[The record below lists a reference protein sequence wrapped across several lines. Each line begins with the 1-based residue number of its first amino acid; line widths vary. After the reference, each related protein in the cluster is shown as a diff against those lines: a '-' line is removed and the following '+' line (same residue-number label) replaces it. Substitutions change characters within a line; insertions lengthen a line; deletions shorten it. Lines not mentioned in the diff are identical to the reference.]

1 MLGAVNASETPIADK
16 PSGQEPPR
24 LLTRPP
30 GPESRSRAIRHA
42 HVAAPMGPSAPAREG
57 STPTKPAFPVVLA
70 HGAGSNVSDV
80 DGNRYVDLAGG
91 FGSLLIGHG
100 HPSVL
105 RMVQFQ
111 SQRLLQ
117 ALGDVYPS
125 EPKIAL
131 MEQLTELYP
140 QPAQV
145 LLGQSGSDALSAA
158 LKTAVLHTGRP
169 GVLAFSG
176 AYHGLGYGPLAA
188 CGLRPSYRQPFVHQL
203 NGHVRFLDYPA
214 SSTTLG
220 AVLDAT
226 LQELSEGQVG
236 AVLVEP
242 ILGRGGVLV
251 PPTEFLPELA
261 RLCALHGAL
270 LVADEVWTGLGR
282 AGSML
287 SSTSGCLPDLIC
299 LGKGLGGGL
308 PISALVGRREVMQS
322 WRQPAEVV
330 HTATFAGAPLACAS
344 ALATLDVLR
353 RERLPERAHELGGRF
368 RQALSAAVSTHPLV
382 PGVRGA
388 GLMLGIDLA
397 ARPGAGA
404 ALAQRLLE
412 RGYITSTGGGERE
425 VLVLTPPLNI
435 AEDLLLGFVPALCE
449 ALDELARMPGF
460 EATAAT
466 RQP

>member
-16 PSGQEPPR
+16 PSGQEPPC

-30 GPESRSRAIRHA
+30 GPESRSRAVRHA

-57 STPTKPAFPVVLA
+57 STATKPAFPVVLA

-105 RMVQFQ
+105 RMIQFQ

-145 LLGQSGSDALSAA
+145 LLGQSGSDAVSAA

-188 CGLRPSYRQPFVHQL
+188 CGLRPSYREPFARQL
-203 NGHVRFLDYPA
+203 NGHVRFLTYPG
-214 SSTTLG
+214 SSATLA
-220 AVLDAT
+220 AVLAAT
-226 LQELSEGQVG
+226 SHELAQGAVG

-242 ILGRGGVLV
+242 VLGRGGVLV
-251 PPTEFLPELA
+251 PPAEFLPELG
-261 RLCALHGAL
+261 RLCSLHGAL
-270 LVADEVWTGLGR
+270 LIADEVWTGLGR

-287 SSTSGCLPDLIC
+287 SSTAGCTPDLIC

-308 PISALVGRREVMQS
+308 PISALMGRREVMQS

-353 RERLPERAHELGGRF
+353 RERLPERAQELGDRF
-368 RQALSAAVSTHPLV
+368 RQAVSAALSAHPLAPSV
-382 PGVRGA
+382 GGA
-388 GLMLGIDLA
+388 GLMLGIELA

-435 AEDLLLGFVPALCE
+435 AEELLFAFVPALCE
-449 ALDELARMPGF
+449 ALDELARTASIDPR
-460 EATAAT
+460 AAT